1 MRPISVLIT
10 NNALGLRAGSE
21 TYVRD
26 VALALLRRGHR
37 PAVFS
42 LVHGDIAAELRRSTV
57 PVLDDVTRLG
67 EAPDVIHGH
76 HHLETLIATLA
87 FPGTPVVNFC
97 HGWAPWE
104 EMPLHHPAV
113 RRYVAVDEV
122 CVDRLVREEGI
133 SPDRVELLLNFVDF
147 DRFRPRAP
155 LPARPARALVLSN
168 AATPDG
174 YARVIAAACQAAGI
188 TLDIVGGAVGRASD
202 APEDLLPAYDL
213 VFAKGRA
220 ALEAL
225 AVGCATVLADGA
237 GAGPLVTP
245 AHYAALRLRNFG
257 IRELRHAHDVAWY
270 AEQIGQYDA
279 GAAAAV
285 SARVRAE
292 AGLEPAIDR
301 LLSIYSS
308 AMLAPP
314 GPSDPSRAAAIHCS
328 RIARPLKDAQQLAA
342 RLHMAV
348 RDLEAVRADLDAQ
361 VKASAEQSTAAAV
374 VRTRVD
380 ELERRQSES
389 ALLEQQLRARE
400 RELAS
405 ARDELRTLARQVDAF
420 RSLATIRL
428 RDAVLAAP
436 VVGPA
441 LHAGARRLAKLLR
454 H

>member
-1 MRPISVLIT
+1 MRPISVLVT
-10 NNALGLRAGSE
+10 NNALGPRGGSE

-37 PAVFS
+37 PTAFS
-42 LVHGDIAAELRRSTV
+42 LVLGDAAADLRRSTI

-76 HHLETLIATLA
+76 HHLETLIAALA

-97 HGWAPWE
+97 HGWVPWE

-133 SPDRVELLLNFVDF
+133 PPDRVELLLNFVDL
-147 DRFRPRAP
+147 DRFRPRAA
-155 LPARPARALVLSN
+155 LPQRPVRALVLSN
-168 AATPDG
+168 AATIGG
-174 YARVIAAACQAAGI
+174 YAGAIAAACQAAGI
-188 TLDIVGGAVGRASD
+188 TLDVVGGAAGRVSD
-202 APEDLLPAYDL
+202 APEDLLPAYDI
-213 VFAKGRA
+213 VFAKGRT

-237 GAGPLVTP
+237 GAGPIVTP
-245 AHYAALRLRNFG
+245 GNYPVLRTRNFG
-257 IRELRHAHDVAWY
+257 IRELRHAHDAAWY
-270 AEQIGQYDA
+270 GEQLARYSA
-279 GAAAAV
+279 GAAAEV

-292 AGLEPAIDR
+292 AGMEPAIDR
-301 LLSIYSS
+301 LLDIYSA
-308 AMLAPP
+308 AMAAPP
-314 GPSDPSRAAAIHCS
+314 APGDASRAAAMHCS
-328 RIARPLKDAQQLAA
+328 RIARPLKEAHGLAD
-342 RLHMAV
+342 RLHAAT
-348 RDLEAVRADLDAQ
+348 RDVEAVRADLDAQ
-361 VKASAEQSTAAAV
+361 LRASAEQSTAAGV
-374 VRTRVD
+374 LRTRVD
-380 ELERRQSES
+380 ELLRLQSES

-405 ARDELRTLARQVDAF
+405 ARDELRTLVSQVDAF

-428 RDAVLAAP
+428 RDAVLTAP

-441 LHAGARRLAKLLR
+441 LHAGARQLAKLLR